1 MQQHECGG
9 GRYFQWQGGLSYGM
23 SDHAICLRELNAV
36 HIGRLYVK
44 PYHYRFETHAKGRW
58 VGRTLLQVFQQEF
71 PYQPQEYFVRGTT
84 TIRATN
90 R

>member
-1 MQQHECGG
+1 MSAVEDDISSGKVG
-9 GRYFQWQGGLSYGM
+9 FPTVLSG
-23 SDHAICLRELNAV
+23 HAICFRELNVV

-58 VGRTLLQVFQQEF
+58 VGRTLLQVFQHEF

-84 TIRATN
+84 TTRATN